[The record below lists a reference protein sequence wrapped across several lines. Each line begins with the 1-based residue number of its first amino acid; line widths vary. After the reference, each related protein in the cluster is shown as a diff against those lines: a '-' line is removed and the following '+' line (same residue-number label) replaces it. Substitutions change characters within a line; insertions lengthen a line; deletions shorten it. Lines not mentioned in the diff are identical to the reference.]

1 MKKEIT
7 LAGQKI
13 AYTVKKY
20 KRTKNLRLTINDRG
34 VLIASK
40 PWYLSGKAVERFMR
54 AKAEWIMEKL
64 EYCQK
69 INDKNPWH
77 SSQNGYL
84 VYKKPAARL
93 VLKKVNHFNKTYRF
107 KFSKIS
113 IRNQRTR
120 WGSCSSRGNLNFNY
134 KIIFLPEKMID
145 YIIVHELCHLKE
157 LNHSDRF
164 WELVSQNIPRHKIIR
179 KDLQKKGI
187 ELR

>member
-1 MKKEIT
+1 MKKEII
-7 LAGQKI
+7 LAGRKI
-13 AYTVKKY
+13 EYSVNQNR
-20 KRTKNLRLTINDRG
+20 RTKNLRLTISGNG
-34 VLIASK
+34 ILTAGK
-40 PWYLSGKAVERFMR
+40 PWYLSDRAVEKFIA
-54 AKAEWIMEKL
+54 AKAQWIIEKL

-69 INDKNPWH
+69 ISNKNPFR
-77 SSQNGYL
+77 SSQNEYL
-84 VYKKPAARL
+84 SYKQSAARL
-93 VLKKVNHFNKTYRF
+93 VLKKINHFNKIYRF
-107 KFSKIS
+107 KLSKIS

-120 WGSCSSRGNLNFNY
+120 WGSCSGRGNLNFNY

-164 WELVSQNIPRHKIIR
+164 WKLVSQNVPHYRIIR